1 MARSAVTIRVSMSVE
16 VRDLLEALREEWTP
30 SEYLRRL
37 VEADA
42 TRRALESPAVA
53 LAEVVRAQAEL
64 PATWLQED
72 LGDSPEDARRVP
84 VCDGLVGADVHAGDL
99 SLQDLK
105 PASL

>member
-16 VRDLLEALREEWTP
+16 VRDLLEALREDSTL

-64 PATWLQED
+64 PAAWLQED
-72 LGDSPEDARRVP
+72 LGDSLEDARRVP
-84 VCDGLVGADVHAGDL
+84 VGDGLVGADVYAGDL
-99 SLQDLK
+99 SLQDL
-105 PASL
+105 